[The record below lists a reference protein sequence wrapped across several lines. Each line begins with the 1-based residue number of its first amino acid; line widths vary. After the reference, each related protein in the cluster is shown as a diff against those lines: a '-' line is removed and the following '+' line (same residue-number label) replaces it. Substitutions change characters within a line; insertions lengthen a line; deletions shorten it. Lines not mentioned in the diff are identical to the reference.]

1 MSPNPWRQTP
11 ADLYSPPHYLA
22 PPFTP
27 CCTVHS
33 PLQATHILFP
43 LPSVFFPVPHPPLP
57 PSIHLPPSARVSP
70 VHSQHFL
77 GDSFLTHQH
86 WIICPEQVLQELPT
100 TPSPQASDVHFD
112 HMLYSACLLVC
123 HPQQTVSSK
132 TARTPCTAQHSTWHT
147 GGME

>member
-11 ADLYSPPHYLA
+11 AA
-22 PPFTP
+22 PLT
-27 CCTVHS
+27 TSH
-33 PLQATHILFP
+33 
-43 LPSVFFPVPHPPLP
+43 LPSLRAAPCIHPSKPRTFYSLCPNMFFPVPHPPPP
-57 PSIHLPPSARVSP
+57 PSIHPPPSARVSP

-100 TPSPQASDVHFD
+100 TPSPQASDAHFD

-132 TARTPCTAQHSTWHT
+132 MARTPCTAQHSTWHT